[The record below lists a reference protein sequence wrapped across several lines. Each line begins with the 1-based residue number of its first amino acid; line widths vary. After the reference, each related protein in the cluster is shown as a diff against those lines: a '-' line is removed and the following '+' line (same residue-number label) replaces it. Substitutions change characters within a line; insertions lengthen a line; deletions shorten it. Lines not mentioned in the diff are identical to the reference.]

1 MGTKYSTQTFAGDK
15 YLHFSYLQIRCF
27 VVDGGTEGSVQ
38 VHSTNLL
45 FPAEVS
51 VKMKQYKDELLASC
65 LTFVLSLPH
74 DIIALDVRAYVPAL
88 QVGTSLVGV
97 MVPRNVAVTAA
108 LTCQN
113 PHPHP
118 PPASCVVGP
127 SWGGFSAP
135 SLQPAWFWQRKGLSF
150 KKPSLST
157 KFLVFIISFVL
168 MYRWLLNW
176 AWAMPHWQKPAWMPW
191 KNGQFISAN
200 M

>member
-1 MGTKYSTQTFAGDK
+1 M
-15 YLHFSYLQIRCF
+15 QIRCF

-38 VHSTNLL
+38 VHTTNLV

-97 MVPRNVAVTAA
+97 VVPEKHGRHSSTHMSE
-108 LTCQN
+108 
-113 PHPHP
+113 PPS
-118 PPASCVVGP
+118 PPATNILRGRAFLRGLQCPFSPARVGP
-127 SWGGFSAP
+127 TEEN
-135 SLQPAWFWQRKGLSF
+135 LSF
-150 KKPSLST
+150 KKPSLNT

-176 AWAMPHWQKPAWMPW
+176 A
-191 KNGQFISAN
+191 
-200 M
+200 

>member
-88 QVGTSLVGV
+88 QVGTLP
-97 MVPRNVAVTAA
+97 MKITAA
-108 LTCQN
+108 RLPVKKLLPIVLTDEGMRIM
-113 PHPHP
+113 
-118 PPASCVVGP
+118 S
-127 SWGGFSAP
+127 
-135 SLQPAWFWQRKGLSF
+135 
-150 KKPSLST
+150 
-157 KFLVFIISFVL
+157 IS
-168 MYRWLLNW
+168 
-176 AWAMPHWQKPAWMPW
+176 
-191 KNGQFISAN
+191 
-200 M
+200 